1 MGGASKSLSLIRRSA
16 APALA
21 LIIVGTFAGHAIAG
35 PNGILAWGGY
45 HRALEQR
52 QAELAQ
58 LQQQRAELKHRA
70 QLLDPNK
77 ADPDMADELVRKRLG
92 LVRPDEVI
100 VPLN

>member
-1 MGGASKSLSLIRRSA
+1 MGGASKSLRLIRRSA

-21 LIIVGTFAGHAIAG
+21 LIVVGTFAGHAVAG

-45 HRALEQR
+45 HRALKER

-58 LQQQRAELKHRA
+58 LEQEKAQLKHRSD
-70 QLLDPNK
+70 LLDPRK
-77 ADPDMADELVRKRLG
+77 ADPDMADELVRKDLG